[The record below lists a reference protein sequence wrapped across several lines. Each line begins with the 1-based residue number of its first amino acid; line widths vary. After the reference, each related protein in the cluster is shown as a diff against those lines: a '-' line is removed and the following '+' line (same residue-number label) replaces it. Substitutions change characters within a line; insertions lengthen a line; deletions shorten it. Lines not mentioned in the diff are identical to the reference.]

1 HTDPLNMT
9 HYCIRKHHFS
19 MYKLTLHTCQPRY
32 LGPAIVITVTRTGV
46 LIDDQPQWI
55 HASSLKHYPTGEQ
68 ASSNSK

>member
-9 HYCIRKHHFS
+9 HYRQS
-19 MYKLTLHTCQPRY
+19 MLIKSLKPTKVGEPRY

>member
-1 HTDPLNMT
+1 ML
-9 HYCIRKHHFS
+9 IKS
-19 MYKLTLHTCQPRY
+19 LKLTKVGEPRY

-68 ASSNSK
+68 